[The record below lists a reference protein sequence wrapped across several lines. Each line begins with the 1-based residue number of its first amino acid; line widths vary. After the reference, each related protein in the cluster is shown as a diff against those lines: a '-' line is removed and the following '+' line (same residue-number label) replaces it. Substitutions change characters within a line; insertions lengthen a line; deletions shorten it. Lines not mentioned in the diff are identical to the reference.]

1 MTGAQILRA
10 EGKAEGE
17 AKGKAEGEA
26 KGKADTLLKLLE
38 LKFGALPD
46 STTRN
51 VRGATLEQLDS
62 WIERIL
68 QATSLEDVFAS

>member
-10 EGKAEGE
+10 EGE
-17 AKGKAEGEA
+17 AKGKAEGKAE
-26 KGKADTLLKLLE
+26 GKADTLLKLLE
-38 LKFGALPD
+38 LKFGELPD
-46 STTRN
+46 ATTHR

-62 WIERIL
+62 WIERIF